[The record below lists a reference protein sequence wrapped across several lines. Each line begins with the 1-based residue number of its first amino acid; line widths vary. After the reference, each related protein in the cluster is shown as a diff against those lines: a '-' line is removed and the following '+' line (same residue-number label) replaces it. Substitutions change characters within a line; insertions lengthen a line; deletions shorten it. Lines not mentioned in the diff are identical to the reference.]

1 VPGPH
6 SGGGSFAALPHDT
19 GNLLSGLHPD
29 LPGSLVN
36 ASSSLPTTFTDPTIP
51 SAGSNLLS
59 AAADPMSKLAHDIS
73 DAAAAALK
81 ALAGIWAN
89 PPSPGLGTPHADG
102 TIEPSGPVTLL
113 QGSLAWYTAAIAVV
127 AVLLAAGR
135 MAWQHRGQPLI
146 DLLRGLGT
154 LVLVSAASLTVVTL
168 LVGAADAFSVW
179 ILSSVTPDVG
189 TSLTSLVVLPQDGDV
204 PVVLLLFLDSIVMIG
219 AVVQVVLLVGRGVVL
234 VLLTGLLPLTAA
246 GTSTDAGRAVFNR
259 TLAWLLAFVLYQPVA
274 ASIYAVVILVAPS
287 QQGSP
292 VLATITGATGLILAL
307 VALPALLR
315 LLRPAVTVALST
327 HRSSE
332 GTQSLPTGARTVPP
346 IGASPQG
353 STPLVVA
360 GSVPA
365 TTRALGAG
373 RAVGAAQVL
382 PGTAGAHRLD
392 KLDARTRPRAISAGE
407 PAVVVLRAASDEPAP
422 ERPADTEEPTP

>member
-1 VPGPH
+1 M
-6 SGGGSFAALPHDT
+6 
-19 GNLLSGLHPD
+19 
-29 LPGSLVN
+29 
-36 ASSSLPTTFTDPTIP
+36 PTTFTDPTIP

-59 AAADPMSKLAHDIS
+59 AAADPMSTLAHDIA
-73 DAAAAALK
+73 DAAGAALK

-89 PPSPGLGTPHADG
+89 PPSPGLGTPRADG
-102 TIEPSGPVTLL
+102 TIEPSAPVALL

-189 TSLTSLVVLPQDGDV
+189 ASLTSLVVLPQDGDV

-287 QQGSP
+287 QQSSP

-327 HRSSE
+327 HRGAE

-353 STPLVVA
+353 SAPLVVA
-360 GSVPA
+360 GAVPA
-365 TTRALGAG
+365 TTRALGAT
-373 RAVGAAQVL
+373 RAAGSVQLL
-382 PGTAGAHRLD
+382 PGAAGAHRID
-392 KLDARTRPRAISAGE
+392 KLDARTRPRAISAGD
-407 PAVVVLRAASDEPAP
+407 PSVVVLRAAPQEPEQPVDA
-422 ERPADTEEPTP
+422 EEPTP

>member
-1 VPGPH
+1 
-6 SGGGSFAALPHDT
+6 
-19 GNLLSGLHPD
+19 
-29 LPGSLVN
+29 
-36 ASSSLPTTFTDPTIP
+36 
-51 SAGSNLLS
+51 
-59 AAADPMSKLAHDIS
+59 
-73 DAAAAALK
+73 
-81 ALAGIWAN
+81 
-89 PPSPGLGTPHADG
+89 
-102 TIEPSGPVTLL
+102 
-113 QGSLAWYTAAIAVV
+113 
-127 AVLLAAGR
+127 
-135 MAWQHRGQPLI
+135 
-146 DLLRGLGT
+146 
-154 LVLVSAASLTVVTL
+154 
-168 LVGAADAFSVW
+168 
-179 ILSSVTPDVG
+179 
-189 TSLTSLVVLPQDGDV
+189 
-204 PVVLLLFLDSIVMIG
+204 
-219 AVVQVVLLVGRGVVL
+219 
-234 VLLTGLLPLTAA
+234 
-246 GTSTDAGRAVFNR
+246 
-259 TLAWLLAFVLYQPVA
+259 VA